1 MAKRRKNKRLKKA
14 SKMSQP
20 AQAVVKPD
28 QFEVVVLATMSAGKS
43 TIINALIG
51 TELLPSS
58 NQACT
63 ARVFKIENHD
73 GMNGFK
79 ATVVN
84 KKTGQPSSWVNACP
98 ETLQKLND
106 SGEEG
111 TILIH
116 GDIKSIYN
124 QGLSLAIYD
133 TPGPNNSQDESH
145 GQITKDILSDGNFG
159 LVLYALN
166 ATQFGVEDDAKLL
179 QNLFDLVGDDLDHK
193 EVVFVLNKADQLDE
207 GLGEDLDAVVEK
219 VEVYLERHGFKM
231 PRIIPL
237 SSIAALLARK
247 VQHNES
253 LTSKEKRTYRDLI
266 GHAEDVEKPLY
277 EHANLSGFIKEKLKA
292 AFLMGRIRR
301 GTEGQEL
308 LEETVANW
316 MDDNMITGGL
326 RRYFHMVSASMMV
339 CPFIERTSVGEML
352 INMQKV
358 LLGGISVMYP
368 KGGWQP
374 LIDLFSEKIKENG
387 EIRLKTTVTKLEV
400 SKGKIKGVYAGDEFI
415 PAKKVVLSLPSL
427 SLPGLLPENTSSTY
441 IDKCKNNRPTA
452 GIVIDYCLKK
462 KISDIN
468 GLCYLYNP
476 MSFGM
481 FTSNLEP
488 SLAPEGKQILT
499 WLQPVPES
507 KIKDSPW
514 AKKRAEE
521 LEKALFALFP
531 TLKDNIEWKRVLYLP
546 VVDGT
551 EVNINQIESKRPSAV
566 VPGLKGL
573 FLVGDSIAAPGA
585 GGDVGHES
593 VHVTYEKIKEAKE

>member
-1 MAKRRKNKRLKKA
+1 
-14 SKMSQP
+14 
-20 AQAVVKPD
+20 
-28 QFEVVVLATMSAGKS
+28 
-43 TIINALIG
+43 
-51 TELLPSS
+51 
-58 NQACT
+58 
-63 ARVFKIENHD
+63 
-73 GMNGFK
+73 
-79 ATVVN
+79 
-84 KKTGQPSSWVNACP
+84 
-98 ETLQKLND
+98 
-106 SGEEG
+106 
-111 TILIH
+111 
-116 GDIKSIYN
+116 
-124 QGLSLAIYD
+124 
-133 TPGPNNSQDESH
+133 
-145 GQITKDILSDGNFG
+145 
-159 LVLYALN
+159 
-166 ATQFGVEDDAKLL
+166 
-179 QNLFDLVGDDLDHK
+179 
-193 EVVFVLNKADQLDE
+193 
-207 GLGEDLDAVVEK
+207 
-219 VEVYLERHGFKM
+219 
-231 PRIIPL
+231 
-237 SSIAALLARK
+237 
-247 VQHNES
+247 
-253 LTSKEKRTYRDLI
+253 
-266 GHAEDVEKPLY
+266 
-277 EHANLSGFIKEKLKA
+277 
-292 AFLMGRIRR
+292 MGRIRR